1 MSRWWCW
8 WYWNK
13 KPSRTKWRSF
23 LSSWNTTQTRV
34 KIVLWGVRDCELW
47 LSFCFLHSAPVS
59 GWYPAGLAIDWTI
72 IGQTSVTLL
81 AVSQLVT
88 EWRSAGVSEAA
99 KYILYACIEADFPLV
114 NRLFPISSQYNF
126 FNMRFESTSLKPR
139 GSPLVRAMMQKANE
153 RTTIYFAAS
162 IVGLSVIIITAHLAG
177 AILVK
182 FNPNGRG
189 MPTRNINMTERY
201 VHIFVPLDL
210 PN

>member
-1 MSRWWCW
+1 
-8 WYWNK
+8 
-13 KPSRTKWRSF
+13 
-23 LSSWNTTQTRV
+23 
-34 KIVLWGVRDCELW
+34 
-47 LSFCFLHSAPVS
+47 
-59 GWYPAGLAIDWTI
+59 
-72 IGQTSVTLL
+72 
-81 AVSQLVT
+81 
-88 EWRSAGVSEAA
+88 
-99 KYILYACIEADFPLV
+99 
-114 NRLFPISSQYNF
+114 
-126 FNMRFESTSLKPR
+126 
-139 GSPLVRAMMQKANE
+139 VRAMMQKANE